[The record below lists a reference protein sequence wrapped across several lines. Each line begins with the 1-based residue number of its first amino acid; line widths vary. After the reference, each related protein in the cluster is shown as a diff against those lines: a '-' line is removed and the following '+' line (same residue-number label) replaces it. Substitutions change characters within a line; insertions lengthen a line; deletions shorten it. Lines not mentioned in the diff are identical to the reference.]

1 MKQNATSR
9 EIARCHDGGADRLI
23 FFRQLDDGRYE
34 EGVRAKR
41 LHQRAIEKLGMARP
55 GAADAAE
62 VMFATTDQIP
72 EQSDWLKR
80 KKPCFQL
87 WNMMVMSKDGSVV
100 PCCKDLFFELKLGNI
115 KTDSFTDMW
124 HGEKLKQM
132 RLNQIEGKF
141 EQYAVCSNCI
151 HPPGG
156 ELSLSEIIEYLCD
169 IDRTDLIGPY
179 MDRILGLANAKQAQ
193 PAVAQ

>member
-1 MKQNATSR
+1 MTYFN
-9 EIARCHDGGADRLI
+9 DRDAI

-34 EGVRAKR
+34 EGVRAKQ
-41 LHQRAIEKLGMARP
+41 LHQRAIQQLGI
-55 GAADAAE
+55 GAAGVPTSAE
-62 VMFATTDQIP
+62 VMFATSSAVP
-72 EQSDWLKR
+72 EQADWLKR

-115 KTDSFTDMW
+115 KTDSFAEMW

-132 RLNQIEGKF
+132 RVDQIQGHF

-156 ELSLSEIIEYLCD
+156 ELSIAEVVDYLCD
-169 IDRTDLIGPY
+169 IDRTELLGPY
-179 MDRILGLANAKQAQ
+179 LDRILGPDRADHEA
-193 PAVAQ
+193 PAAAPVGTDGS